1 MDISKFTQ
9 VLHNLLSNSIKYT
22 ENGGKIIWEVYE
34 KGNNKVITITD
45 TGIGIDENDIPFIF
59 ERFYRTDISRQ
70 RKTGGSGIGLTIVKS
85 IIKAHNGKI
94 EVESKKGKGSKF
106 TITL

>member
-1 MDISKFTQ
+1 M
-9 VLHNLLSNSIKYT
+9 LSNSIKYT

-70 RKTGGSGIGLTIVKS
+70 RKTGGSGIGLPLSSLLWKLTMEKLKLKVK
-85 IIKAHNGKI
+85 KVMAVN
-94 EVESKKGKGSKF
+94 
-106 TITL
+106 LQ

>member
-1 MDISKFTQ
+1 MVSPIPKSPSFLRYMSSFLKSF
-9 VLHNLLSNSIKYT
+9 KYKK
-22 ENGGKIIWEVYE
+22 E
-34 KGNNKVITITD
+34 NNKVITITD

-85 IIKAHNGKI
+85 IVKAHNGKI